1 MVNIMNGKA
10 FPLRGRRALLLVL
23 AMLASGCADTR
34 WEKAGAGPQAREQQM
49 TACEAQALRDLPP
62 DNVVSHR
69 DVRGKASLKEKGKA
83 TAEQDT
89 DYRVQDANR
98 WQRETLVRDCMYRA
112 GWSEVRADG
121 GA

>member
-1 MVNIMNGKA
+1 MNTGG
-10 FPLRGRRALLLVL
+10 LHLCGRYALLLVL
-23 AMLASGCADTR
+23 AALSTGCADTR
-34 WEKAGAGPQAREQQM
+34 WMKAGAGPQAREQQM

-69 DVRGKASLKEKGKA
+69 DVRGKGTLKDSGKA
-83 TAEQDT
+83 NAEQST

-98 WQRETLVRDCMYRA
+98 WQRETLVRDCMFRA
-112 GWSEVRADG
+112 GWSEVSAGG